1 MRLITVLPHNS
12 FIDNGAEHI
21 SFSPDTKNDAALH
34 CLSEVDDHPRTRL
47 QSADGDYDEQ
57 DRTDSNGFGP
67 VIRMRSRTRST
78 MASMPTSLS
87 SRRMPSSLKRY
98 LARSPWSWAWEWRFG
113 SEETEES
120 FAGFAGGNDVGYART
135 HWVAMVGGGRV
146 WCCLL
151 LDEVAEESVGSW
163 DAASCFPS

>member
-1 MRLITVLPHNS
+1 MAPSILLSLPIQKTTLRYTACPRWTITLER
-12 FIDNGAEHI
+12 GC
-21 SFSPDTKNDAALH
+21 KALT
-34 CLSEVDDHPRTRL
+34 ET
-47 QSADGDYDEQ
+47 
-57 DRTDSNGFGP
+57 TT
-67 VIRMRSRTRST
+67 SRTGPTRT
-78 MASMPTSLS
+78 ASAPLS
-87 SRRMPSSLKRY
+87 ACVREQGRPWRRCQRRCRQDECHLALKRY